1 MVIQACKTFIALAT
15 ARVVRQQHH
24 RRDRVGVKRLFRRRL
39 GLASPGFL
47 SFAEKAERRD
57 ARNHGQVFQ
66 PQVPEMLWTRLLG
79 NSGIQEFNR

>member
-24 RRDRVGVKRLFRRRL
+24 RDRVGVKRLFRRRL

-47 SFAEKAERRD
+47 SFAEKAKRRD
-57 ARNHGQVFQ
+57 ARHDGQVFQ

>member
-57 ARNHGQVFQ
+57 ARHDGQVFQ